1 MLHITARFH
10 VMNAAADHSTS
21 LLIPLQFSY
30 FYLIILRLKKEKEK
44 DLCSKTKKRK
54 DQDLREILELLYF
67 FPFSIFSIQ
76 AGRSNTTK
84 RNHNPSVGQLQ
95 YYKNHHESVTV
106 EKMSVFDKFRRGS
119 SKVRRKIVGNEEEK
133 RFIPAGPNPLHNK

>member
-1 MLHITARFH
+1 MVIL
-10 VMNAAADHSTS
+10 SS
-21 LLIPLQFSY
+21 LYAIKRDVLISLVFTT
-30 FYLIILRLKKEKEK
+30 LILILSR
-44 DLCSKTKKRK
+44 S
-54 DQDLREILELLYF
+54 
-67 FPFSIFSIQ
+67 SSIQ